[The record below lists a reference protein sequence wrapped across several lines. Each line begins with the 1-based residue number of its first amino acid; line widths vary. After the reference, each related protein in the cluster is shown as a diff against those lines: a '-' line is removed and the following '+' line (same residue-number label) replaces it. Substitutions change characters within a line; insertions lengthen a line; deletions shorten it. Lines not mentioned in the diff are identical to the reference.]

1 MRNIVEPYQGI
12 IKYINN
18 NKEAYMAARNETEIE
33 NAIQEKGLNAPRLTP
48 AKIDAV
54 IKGKTFTKLPSGKT
68 MICELTLTSGFTVR
82 GESSVVSPEN
92 FDQEIGE
99 EISYEDARNKIWP
112 LEAYLLQ
119 QEYPV

>member
-1 MRNIVEPYQGI
+1 
-12 IKYINN
+12 
-18 NKEAYMAARNETEIE
+18 MAARNETEIE